1 MFPRCYQHFKIT
13 YLHEIARQKERTNF
27 QVDVD
32 DPTTSPNLKKL
43 VFEEPLFVILT
54 VQFLH
59 KL

>member
-27 QVDVD
+27 DID

-43 VFEEPLFVILT
+43 AFEEPLFVIWT
-54 VQFLH
+54 VGFLL